1 MRWYGTTILT
11 VLMLLMLS
19 TSSRAEDGSAGSS
32 AQPAAP
38 KGSIASQLTL
48 RYKLE
53 AANRGL
59 SLATALNHSRE
70 EWERLLPDQRDRIRR
85 VALAILKESDEKQ
98 QIIIERWKKL
108 QDMTPERLAAYQR
121 RARIYKAVLAAMTPE
136 QREELKK
143 MSLKDRA
150 RRILTVRDR
159 LIDEGKLSL
168 DEPTTQ
174 PSDESAE
181 DSSDTTDPN
190 DVE

>member
-1 MRWYGTTILT
+1 MRWHATTILT
-11 VLMLLMLS
+11 ALLLVTLS
-19 TSSRAEDGSAGSS
+19 TSARADDGSDGSS

-85 VALAILKESDEKQ
+85 VALAILKESDQKQ
-98 QIIIERWKKL
+98 QVIIERWKKL
-108 QDMTPERLAAYQR
+108 QDMTPERLAAYRR
-121 RARIYKAVLAAMTPE
+121 RARVYKAVLASLTAE

-150 RRILTVRDR
+150 RRILEVRDR

-168 DEPTTQ
+168 DKPTSQ
-174 PSDESAE
+174 PTDAST
-181 DSSDTTDPN
+181 SSPDDADPN
-190 DVE
+190 DAE

>member
-98 QIIIERWKKL
+98 QVIIERWKKL